1 MKFPVENPRK
11 QVNWECETVA
21 IQTNMGTLKKPQPA
35 TTQATLVQA
44 SAAAIQNPVGCE
56 LKGNDH
62 CPLPRLS
69 ISSRSASI
77 VPNMDAGADSSALH
91 SVMKWKTVLAVFVVV
106 VVYLVVGGLA
116 FQALEQPFESDQ
128 KNTITQEKAL
138 FLQRNPCVSQEE
150 LEALIKHAVDAV
162 SAGVSPIGDT
172 SYNSSHW
179 DLGSAFF
186 FAGTVITTIGY
197 GNIAPSTEGGKIFCI
212 LYAIFGIPLFGFLLA
227 GIGDQL
233 GTIFVKSILKVEQ
246 IFRQRHRQISQTKI
260 RVTSTILFILAGCI
274 VFVTIPA
281 VIFKHI
287 EGWTALEA
295 IYFVVITLTTV
306 GIGDYVAGGDRRI
319 EYMKWYKPLVWFW
332 ILVGLAYFAAV
343 LSMIGDWLRVLSK
356 KTKEEVGEFK
366 AHAAE
371 WKANMRAELKETRR
385 RLSVEIHDKLQR
397 AATIR
402 SMERRRLGLEQ
413 RAHSLDMLSPE
424 KRAVF
429 ASFDRGRFK
438 TSSQES
444 IDMKLNNLRLK
455 AEQYDKPHSQQATS
469 EENIFNRFGSLTKLA
484 KRNRTRE
491 QNRNISDDT
500 LRPRAFEALSSN
512 SSNTTLAE
520 ERHEAGEEEGG
531 EEELM
536 EKEENRVFT
545 YLPPY
550 ARQLKQQNGFVP
562 AQAKERDNDKML
574 AEREHQ
580 P

>member
-1 MKFPVENPRK
+1 M
-11 QVNWECETVA
+11 A
-21 IQTNMGTLKKPQPA
+21 IQTNMATPKKPQPA
-35 TTQATLVQA
+35 AAQATLVQA
-44 SAAAIQNPVGCE
+44 GVAAIQNPVGCE

-138 FLQRNPCVSQEE
+138 FLQRNPCVSHEE
-150 LEALIKHAVDAV
+150 LEALIMHAVDAV

-402 SMERRRLGLEQ
+402 SMERRQLGLEQ

-455 AEQYDKPHSQQATS
+455 GEHYDKPHSQQATS

-491 QNRNISDDT
+491 QNKNISEDT
-500 LRPRAFEALSSN
+500 LRPRAFEPLSSN

-520 ERHEAGEEEGG
+520 ERHEAGEEEGE

-536 EKEENRVFT
+536 EKEENTAFT